1 MYRVH
6 GEAEKGNSFQVG
18 STMKK
23 GMNNDA
29 ESWCENER
37 KILINNANF

>member
-1 MYRVH
+1 MVH
-6 GEAEKGNSFQVG
+6 GEAEKENTLLVG
-18 STMKK
+18 SKTKK

-37 KILINNANF
+37 KILIMSTFDSS